1 MKILG
6 CFKVVPDLDLV
17 AEEDWELEGQLHV
30 DTSYVKPIWNCFDES
45 ALEMMLK
52 LSDLS
57 GSFNIVFELS
67 ALTIGKEKDES
78 FLKTLMLWGM
88 PMQCVLCR
96 KSRKILPLKV
106 LRERLRD
113 ISKNTP
119 CRMWLLW
126 VDKVQ

>member
-1 MKILG
+1 MG

-57 GSFNIVFELS
+57 GSFNVVFELS

-78 FLKTLMLWGM
+78 FL
-88 PMQCVLCR
+88 
-96 KSRKILPLKV
+96 
-106 LRERLRD
+106 
-113 ISKNTP
+113 
-119 CRMWLLW
+119 
-126 VDKVQ
+126 